1 MEMTS
6 RPQRTL
12 DLPRTTEAPEHKK
25 GSTMSDTLV
34 NMRDIRFVLYEMLDV
49 EALTKYEFFADYSK
63 DTFDTVLDAAYKL
76 AREVCWPRYA
86 EMDRIGATF
95 DPATNK
101 TTVPECMHKIW
112 QAYKEG
118 GWGGETAPMDVGGQ
132 QLPACVAAATSLMFN
147 AANTAANMYVAGAG
161 GAAGLIL
168 SFGSDAL
175 KKTYLE
181 KLYGGE
187 WGGTMC
193 LTEPQAGSSL
203 SDVKTTAVKA
213 ADGDYYLLTGTK
225 CFISSGDQDI
235 TENIVH
241 PVLARIPGAPAGVK
255 GISLFIVPK
264 YRINDDGS
272 VGEFNDVTT
281 AGIEHKLGIR
291 GNATATLNF
300 GDSGTCRGWL
310 LGEPN
315 RGLTYM
321 FQLMNHA
328 RIGTGLQA
336 TSLASNAY
344 QHALQYTRERLQ
356 SRKISEK
363 DPATPQVPIIK
374 HSDVRRM
381 LLAQKAQTEGMFA
394 LLAYGAFLADKER
407 CSTDEAERA
416 LAMDMLDV
424 LTPVCKAYGSESSY
438 DSIVQAIQCYGGYG
452 FSEEFPLAQMLRD
465 CKVFPIYEGTNGIQA
480 MDLLGRKVVM
490 KNGAAFKALLD
501 EMTKTIAA
509 ASQVESLK
517 AMAGKVSAAL
527 DAVSDVTMQ
536 LAGIGMSGDTELYM
550 SLATPYLRMFSR
562 LVISWLLLWQATIA
576 QQALAKGANG
586 DGNFYQGKIG
596 TAQFYLNNE
605 LPQLHATAQIL
616 KDGERTALDFNE
628 EWF

>member
-1 MEMTS
+1 
-6 RPQRTL
+6 
-12 DLPRTTEAPEHKK
+12 
-25 GSTMSDTLV
+25 MSDTLV
-34 NMRDIRFVLYEMLDV
+34 NLRDIRFVLYEMLGV
-49 EALTKYEFFADYSK
+49 ETLTKYDYFADHSK
-63 DTFDTVLDAAYKL
+63 DTFDTVLDAAYRL
-76 AREVCWPRYA
+76 AREVCWPAYV
-86 EMDRIGATF
+86 EMDRIGAAY
-95 DPATNK
+95 DVKSK
-101 TTVPECMHKIW
+101 TTRVPEPMHKIW

-118 GWGGETAPMDVGGQ
+118 GWHGETAPAEFGGQ
-132 QLPACVAAATSLMFN
+132 QFPATVAAATALMLN

-161 GAAGLIL
+161 GAGGLIH
-168 SFGSDAL
+168 SFGSDQL
-175 KKTYLE
+175 KTTYLE

-213 ADGDYYLLTGTK
+213 KDGDYYLITGTK
-225 CFISSGDQDI
+225 CFISSGDQNL

-241 PVLARIPGAPAGVK
+241 PVLAKLPDAPPGVK

-272 VGEFNDVTT
+272 IGAFNDVVT

-291 GNATATLNF
+291 GNATATLSF
-300 GDSGTCRGWL
+300 GDNGECRGWL

-328 RIGTGLQA
+328 RVATGLQA

-356 SRKISEK
+356 SRRITEK
-363 DPATPQVPIIK
+363 NPTTPQVPIIK

-381 LLAQKAQTEGMFA
+381 LLAQKATTEGMFA
-394 LLAYGAFLADKER
+394 LLAYAAFLGDKEH
-407 CSTDEAERA
+407 CSPDESVRTAATDI
-416 LAMDMLDV
+416 LDV

-438 DSIVQAIQCYGGYG
+438 NSIVLAIQCYGGYG

-490 KNGAAFKALLD
+490 KGGGAFQAVLAEVAKTTAEAAQIEALK
-501 EMTKTIAA
+501 EMAD
-509 ASQVESLK
+509 
-517 AMAGKVSAAL
+517 KVSAA
-527 DAVSDVTMQ
+527 ANEVAETTTQ
-536 LAGIGMSGDTELYM
+536 LAGIAMGGDVELYM
-550 SLATPYLRMFSR
+550 SSATAYLSMFSE
-562 LVISWLLLWQATIA
+562 LVISWLFLWQSIVAHK
-576 QQALAKGANG
+576 ALAASNGADQSYYKGKLA
-586 DGNFYQGKIG
+586 
-596 TAQFYLNNE
+596 TARFYLNNE
-605 LPQLHATAQIL
+605 LPHLHATAQIL
-616 KDGERTALDFNE
+616 KSGERTALDFDE
-628 EWF
+628 AWF

>member
-1 MEMTS
+1 
-6 RPQRTL
+6 
-12 DLPRTTEAPEHKK
+12 
-25 GSTMSDTLV
+25 MSDTLV
-34 NMRDIRFVLYEMLDV
+34 NLRDIRFVLYEMLDV
-49 EALTKYEFFADYSK
+49 EALTKYDYFADYSK
-63 DTFDTVLDAAYKL
+63 DTFDTVLEAAYKL
-76 AREVCWPRYA
+76 AREVCWPSYA
-86 EMDRIGATF
+86 EMDRVGATF
-95 DPATNK
+95 DAK
-101 TTVPECMHKIW
+101 TGETSVPKCMHRIW

-118 GWGGETAPMDVGGQ
+118 GWGGETAPAEVGGQ

-168 SFGSDAL
+168 SFGSDTL
-175 KKTYLE
+175 KKVYVE
-181 KLYGGE
+181 KLYAGE

-203 SDVKTTAVKA
+203 SDVKSTAVKA
-213 ADGDYYLLTGTK
+213 KDGDHYLLTGTK
-225 CFISSGDQDI
+225 CFISSGDHDL

-264 YRINDDGS
+264 YRVGDDGA
-272 VGEFNDVTT
+272 VGELNDVVT

-300 GDSGTCRGWL
+300 GDRGECRGWL

-315 RGLTYM
+315 RGLAYM

-344 QHALQYTRERLQ
+344 QHALQYTRERAQ

-363 DPATPQVPIIK
+363 DPASPQVPIIK

-381 LLAQKAQTEGMFA
+381 LLTQKATTEGLFA
-394 LLAYGAFLADKER
+394 LLAYAASLGDKER
-407 CSTDEAERA
+407 CSPDEAER
-416 LAMDMLDV
+416 LAATDMLDV
-424 LTPVCKAYGSESSY
+424 LTPVCKAYGSEASY

-480 MDLLGRKVVM
+480 LDLLGRKVVM
-490 KNGAAFKALLD
+490 KNGAAFKAVLD
-501 EMTKTIAA
+501 EISKTVAE
-509 ASQVESLK
+509 ASRVESLK
-517 AMAGKVSAAL
+517 DMAVKVAAAS
-527 DAVSDVTMQ
+527 DAVGDVTAH
-536 LAGIGMSGDTELYM
+536 LAGIAMGGDIELYM
-550 SLATPYLRMFSR
+550 SAATPYLRMFSR
-562 LVISWLLLWQATIA
+562 LVISWLFLWQSTLA
-576 QQALAKGANG
+576 QKALEACAGDENYYKG
-586 DGNFYQGKIG
+586 KLG
-596 TAQFYLNNE
+596 TARFYLNNE
-605 LPQLHATAQIL
+605 LPHLHATVQIL
-616 KDGERTALDFNE
+616 KNGERTALDFDE
-628 EWF
+628 AWF

>member
-1 MEMTS
+1 
-6 RPQRTL
+6 
-12 DLPRTTEAPEHKK
+12 
-25 GSTMSDTLV
+25 MSDTLV
-34 NMRDIRFVLYEMLDV
+34 NLRDIRFVLYEMLDV
-49 EALTKYEFFADYSK
+49 ETLTKYDYFADYSR
-63 DTFDTVLDAAYKL
+63 DTFDIVLDAAYKL
-76 AREVCWPRYA
+76 AREVCWPSYA
-86 EMDRIGATF
+86 EMDRIGASF
-95 DPATNK
+95 DAK
-101 TTVPECMHKIW
+101 TGKTSVPECMHRIW

-118 GWGGETAPMDVGGQ
+118 GWGGETAPVEVGGQ

-147 AANTAANMYVAGAG
+147 AANTSANMYVAGAG

-213 ADGDYYLLTGTK
+213 SDGDHYLLTGTK
-225 CFISSGDQDI
+225 CFISSGDQDL
-235 TENIVH
+235 TDNIVH
-241 PVLARIPGAPAGVK
+241 PVLARIPGSPPGVK

-264 YRINDDGS
+264 YRVDDDGS
-272 VGEFNDVTT
+272 VGEFNDVVT

-300 GDSGTCRGWL
+300 GDSGKCRGWL

-336 TSLASNAY
+336 TSLAANAY

-363 DPATPQVPIIK
+363 DPTSPQVPIIK

-381 LLAQKAQTEGMFA
+381 LLAQKATTEGMFA
-394 LLAYGAFLADKER
+394 LLAYAAYLGDKER
-407 CSTDEAERA
+407 CSPDETERLAATDI
-416 LAMDMLDV
+416 LDV
-424 LTPVCKAYGSESSY
+424 LTPVCKAYGSEASY
-438 DSIVQAIQCYGGYG
+438 ESIVLAIQCYGGYG

-490 KNGAAFKALLD
+490 KNGVAFKAVLD
-501 EMTKTIAA
+501 EISKTVAEAA
-509 ASQVESLK
+509 QIEPLK
-517 AMAGKVSAAL
+517 DMAGKVAAAL
-527 DAVSDVTMQ
+527 EAVGDVTGH
-536 LAGIGMSGDTELYM
+536 LAGIAMGGDIELYM
-550 SLATPYLRMFSR
+550 SAATPYLRMFSR
-562 LVISWLLLWQATIA
+562 LIISWLLLWQATLA
-576 QQALAKGANG
+576 QKALEAGTGEK
-586 DGNFYQGKIG
+586 NFYQGKLG
-596 TAQFYLNNE
+596 AARFYLGNE

-616 KDGERTALDFNE
+616 KNGERTALDFDE
-628 EWF
+628 ACF